1 MRALFIVVVLA
12 HFAGLSNPFRIHF
25 GRPSFVHFGY
35 IRSSNLFAKDNKAID
50 GIFES
55 SLHRVLFQEY
65 EYRKKLGNAL
75 YIQKKTLFIET
86 NHQYR

>member
-50 GIFES
+50 GIFVS
-55 SLHRVLFQEY
+55 SQRMYSMYFGLSITTFYVA
-65 EYRKKLGNAL
+65 YR
-75 YIQKKTLFIET
+75 
-86 NHQYR
+86 